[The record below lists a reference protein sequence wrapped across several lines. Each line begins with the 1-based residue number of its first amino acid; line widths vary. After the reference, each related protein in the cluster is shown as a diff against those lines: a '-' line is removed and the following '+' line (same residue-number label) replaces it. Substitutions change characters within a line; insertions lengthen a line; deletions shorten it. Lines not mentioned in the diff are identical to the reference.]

1 MEALLQTE
9 NEGRLGFELWSR
21 FARFFCAFALDMKFV
36 FSELITTTKNILF
49 LNKRQ
54 SFTILDALQI
64 AIKLIY
70 VEQDKMNVMLNT
82 RITKGK
88 EIQ

>member
-1 MEALLQTE
+1 
-9 NEGRLGFELWSR
+9 
-21 FARFFCAFALDMKFV
+21 MKFV
-36 FSELITTTKNILF
+36 FSESISTTKTSYLITKDRVLQ
-49 LNKRQ
+49 L
-54 SFTILDALQI
+54 LDALQI

-70 VEQDKMNVMLNT
+70 VEQNKTNAMLNT